1 MNELNA
7 GMEVV
12 KKFIQRWVSR
22 LGPLRSC
29 QRASFPRHPGEALLA
44 LRGPRHLIF
53 YKGLLGPLDHVPSE
67 ALTCCVTSSQLL
79 YLSDPLSSV
88 ISQDCLCN

>member
-22 LGPLRSC
+22 PHPLPPLACDPVYLLTAEPLAPSMPRAEPLVSKGPKRLNR
-29 QRASFPRHPGEALLA
+29 E
-44 LRGPRHLIF
+44 
-53 YKGLLGPLDHVPSE
+53 GLLGPHDNVWSE
-67 ALTCCVTSSQLL
+67 VLAL
-79 YLSDPLSSV
+79 
-88 ISQDCLCN
+88 